1 MDGYFDFLDV
11 NSFSNLPTNL
21 TITCL
26 ITTFGPAPSHQ
37 GAQPAHRKYTYAAAS
52 PGGCKVK
59 WTAEEKPHGAGLSSG
74 RRSSPPPNDVNFDHK
89 WKLEP
94 KSKPGAASKAKTKLE
109 EASEDDKNKPAMKC
123 THIEEVL
130 AGCDAIRKDDD
141 YLMVIPYSHIFCPHV
156 ASSKAAPAIY
166 HHKTCLGS
174 KSPMTITLNSS
185 LLTV

>member
-1 MDGYFDFLDV
+1 MKHR
-11 NSFSNLPTNL
+11 
-21 TITCL
+21 
-26 ITTFGPAPSHQ
+26 PSH
-37 GAQPAHRKYTYAAAS
+37 KYTYAATS

-74 RRSSPPPNDVNFDHK
+74 RRSSPPPNDVSFDHK

-130 AGCDAIRKDDD
+130 AGCDAIRKVLSTKDE
-141 YLMVIPYSHIFCPHV
+141 LFWGV
-156 ASSKAAPAIY
+156 SSRFPTGY
-166 HHKTCLGS
+166 
-174 KSPMTITLNSS
+174 SS
-185 LLTV
+185 LKTAVEFQYNAKSTYSKFAYCQVNLLHS

>member
-11 NSFSNLPTNL
+11 NSFSNLPTNF

-37 GAQPAHRKYTYAAAS
+37 GAQPARCKYTYTAAS

-59 WTAEEKPHGAGLSSG
+59 WTAEEKPHGGAGLSSG
-74 RRSSPPPNDVNFDHK
+74 RRSSPPPNDVSFDHK
-89 WKLEP
+89 WKWEP
-94 KSKPGAASKAKTKLE
+94 KSKPGAAGKAKTKLE

-130 AGCDAIRKDDD
+130 AGCDAIRKVLSTKDE
-141 YLMVIPYSHIFCPHV
+141 LFVGVSSIFPTG
-156 ASSKAAPAIY
+156 Y
-166 HHKTCLGS
+166 
-174 KSPMTITLNSS
+174 SS
-185 LLTV
+185 LKIAVEFQ

>member
-1 MDGYFDFLDV
+1 ML
-11 NSFSNLPTNL
+11 SCLCNL
-21 TITCL
+21 TKSSVTIR
-26 ITTFGPAPSHQ
+26 Q

-74 RRSSPPPNDVNFDHK
+74 RRSLPPPNDVSFDHK

-94 KSKPGAASKAKTKLE
+94 KSKPGAANKAKTKLE
-109 EASEDDKNKPAMKC
+109 EANEDDRNKPAMKC

-130 AGCDAIRKDDD
+130 AGCDAIHKDDD

-156 ASSKAAPAIY
+156 ASSKAAPVIY

-174 KSPMTITLNSS
+174 KSPVTITLNSS
-185 LLTV
+185 L

>member
-37 GAQPAHRKYTYAAAS
+37 GAQPAHRTYTYAAAS

-74 RRSSPPPNDVNFDHK
+74 RRSSPPPNDVSFDHK

-141 YLMVIPYSHIFCPHV
+141 YLMVIPYS
-156 ASSKAAPAIY
+156 PAIY

-174 KSPMTITLNSS
+174 KSPVTITLNSS
-185 LLTV
+185 L